1 MLHWL
6 PVRQQIMYKMAT
18 VVFGCILGA
27 SPAYFTDVCIP
38 VETVAGRVK
47 LHSALHGDLIV
58 PPTKTK

>member
-1 MLHWL
+1 
-6 PVRQQIMYKMAT
+6 MYKMAT